1 MDGLVFLRERIPAY
15 ADYGDE
21 DSRHL
26 VDKQVRAYVGE
37 ALSAIRERLA
47 DDLAGTLAEQ
57 LERTLLMCEFSNQQL
72 IHVLD
77 HAHLTNVEVE
87 ELHEV
92 DHELIL
98 IADRAEAIELAALD
112 AYLDE
117 LHSLFAR
124 RAQAVYWAEDRR

>member
-37 ALSAIRERLA
+37 ALSSLRERLST
-47 DDLAGTLAEQ
+47 DLAGAVAEL

-72 IHVLD
+72 IHMLD

-92 DHELIL
+92 DHELITH
-98 IADRAEAIELAALD
+98 ADNAGAIELTALD
-112 AYLDE
+112 NYLSE
-117 LHSLFAR
+117 LTGLFAR